1 MGSQTQTSEHQV
13 TTNETLTNIFFL
25 KSNMKSKMFVWG
37 LSFALFAFCFVK
49 GEVSRHA
56 AVMQAL
62 QANDGVGDDLVEELV
77 KFLNQTDQRQAS
89 MEEELRSLKNKVATK
104 ASASE
109 VSSLKTKVSNLAAD
123 QIRCESGYTV
133 VGDIKLK
140 TFTTKKFGQAFKSTP
155 AFMMAVYRAKL
166 TGKEFDL
173 AYMVTPSYVEFWK
186 WTEMGMDAA
195 WIACGK

>member
-1 MGSQTQTSEHQV
+1 
-13 TTNETLTNIFFL
+13 
-25 KSNMKSKMFVWG
+25 MFVWG

-62 QANDGVGDDLVEELV
+62 QANDGVGDDLVEPLSRFFSREFQRETTKSSSWLSLVEELA

-133 VGDIKLK
+133 AGDFKYNHPP
-140 TFTTKKFGQAFKSTP
+140 KKFGQAFKSTP

-173 AYMVTPSYVEFWK
+173 GYMVTPSYVEFWK

>member
-1 MGSQTQTSEHQV
+1 
-13 TTNETLTNIFFL
+13 
-25 KSNMKSKMFVWG
+25 MFVWG
-37 LSFALFAFCFVK
+37 LSFALFAFCFVQ
-49 GEVSRHA
+49 GEVSRNA

-62 QANDGVGDDLVEELV
+62 QANDGVGDDIVEPLSRFFSREFQRETTKSSSWLSLVEELA

-133 VGDIKLK
+133 AGDFKYNHPP
-140 TFTTKKFGQAFKSTP
+140 KKFGQAFKSTP

-173 AYMVTPSYVEFWK
+173 GYFVTPSYFEYFLASQSS
-186 WTEMGMDAA
+186 TSIDAA